1 MPEKYDHLIIGG
13 GIVGL
18 SIGLELLNK
27 YPSARVLL
35 VDKESKTGSHASGRN
50 SGVLHAGFYYSPD
63 SLKAKF
69 CLQGNLELREIIA
82 ADSIPINECGKV
94 VVAQNEQD
102 LERLESL
109 YQRGV
114 TNGVK
119 LELLPEADLARIEP
133 LAKTFKK
140 FLWSPMTAVS
150 NPELV
155 TESIKNR
162 FLNRGGQ
169 IRTNTKASINKDGA
183 VVIDTQELIANN
195 IINAAGTG
203 AIHLAHSAGVG
214 KDYSQ
219 LPVLGLYKITPN
231 SNLPLSR
238 LVYPVPNPKNPFLGV
253 HFTLTVD
260 GAVKIGPTAIPVLG
274 REQYS
279 LGQMPDLLDIQS
291 SFSSIFAM
299 MKDSPK
305 NLVNLAI
312 TELPKISL
320 RVLTEGGALLVPSSN
335 NKIAWNTKKPGMRA
349 QLVDLNTGKFEM
361 DYVVRKHNNQV
372 HVLNAVSPGWTS
384 SLPFAR
390 WIVSEYL

>member
-18 SIGLELLNK
+18 SVGLEILKK
-27 YPSARVLL
+27 YPNARVLL
-35 VDKESKTGSHASGRN
+35 VDKEEKTGMHASGRN

-69 CLQGNLELREIIA
+69 CLQGNLELREMIA
-82 ADSIPINECGKV
+82 ADAIPLNECGKV
-94 VVAQNEQD
+94 VVAQNEED
-102 LERLESL
+102 LVRLEAL
-109 YQRGV
+109 FERGI
-114 TNGVK
+114 TNGVN

-155 TESIKNR
+155 TDSIKKR
-162 FLNRGGQ
+162 YLKYGGQ
-169 IRTNTKASINKDGA
+169 ISINARASFNKDGR
-183 VVIDTQELIANN
+183 VSIDGKDIHADSV
-195 IINAAGTG
+195 INAAGTG

-214 KDYSQ
+214 HDYSQ
-219 LPVLGLYKITPN
+219 LPVLGLYKITP
-231 SNLPLSR
+231 SENLPLSR

-260 GAVKIGPTAIPVLG
+260 GSVKIGPTAIPVFG
-274 REQYS
+274 REQYAFQN
-279 LGQMPDLLDIQS
+279 LPDFLDIRS
-291 SFSSIFAM
+291 STSSLFAM
-299 MKDSPK
+299 LKDSPK
-305 NLVNLAI
+305 NLINLAV

-320 RVLTEGGALLVPSSN
+320 RVLTEGGAVLVPMSSS
-335 NKIAWNTKKPGMRA
+335 KIAWKSKKPGMRA
-349 QLVDLNTGKFEM
+349 QLVNTTTGKFEM
-361 DYVVRKHNNQV
+361 DYVVRKHENQV
-372 HVLNAVSPGWTS
+372 HILNAVSPGWTS

>member
-18 SIGLELLNK
+18 SVGLELINK
-27 YPSARVLL
+27 YPGARVLL
-35 VDKESKTGSHASGRN
+35 VDKEEKTGLHASGRN

-82 ADSIPINECGKV
+82 TDSIPLNECGKV
-94 VVAQNEQD
+94 VVAQNEED
-102 LERLESL
+102 LVRLEAL
-109 YQRGV
+109 FQRGI
-114 TNGVK
+114 TNGVN
-119 LELLPEADLARIEP
+119 LELLPESDLAKIEP

-150 NPELV
+150 NPEMV
-155 TESIKNR
+155 TESIKSR
-162 FLNRGGQ
+162 FLRRGGQ
-169 IRTNTKASINKDGA
+169 IRTNAIASFNEDGGVLLNAQEIKADH
-183 VVIDTQELIANN
+183 

-214 KDYSQ
+214 HDYSQ
-219 LPVLGLYKITPN
+219 LPVLGLYKITAR

-260 GAVKIGPTAIPVLG
+260 GSVKIGPTAIPVLG

-279 LGQMPDLLDIQS
+279 LQQLPDLLDIRS
-291 SFSSIFAM
+291 SLSSLFAM
-299 MKDSPK
+299 MKDSPR
-305 NLVNLAI
+305 NLLNLAA

-320 RVLTEGGALLVPSSN
+320 RVLTEGGSLLVPSSS
-335 NKIAWNTKKPGMRA
+335 NKISWNTKKPGMRA
-349 QLVDLNTGKFEM
+349 QLVNLTTGKFEM
-361 DYVVRKHNNQV
+361 DYVVRKHKNQV

>member
-18 SIGLELLNK
+18 SVGVEILNK

-35 VDKESKTGSHASGRN
+35 VDKEEQTGLHASGRN

-69 CLQGNLELREIIA
+69 CLQGNRELREIIA
-82 ADSIPINECGKV
+82 ADSIPLNECGKV
-94 VVAQNEQD
+94 VVAQNEED
-102 LERLESL
+102 LVRLEAL
-109 YQRGV
+109 FQRGI
-114 TNGVK
+114 TNGVD
-119 LELLPEADLARIEP
+119 LELLPEADLAKVEP

-150 NPELV
+150 NPEMV

-162 FLNRGGQ
+162 FLSRGGQ
-169 IRTNTKASINKDGA
+169 IRTNASASFNRDGGASIDG
-183 VVIDTQELIANN
+183 QEIKANN

-214 KDYSQ
+214 HDYSQ
-219 LPVLGLYKITPN
+219 LPVLGLYKITPRV
-231 SNLPLSR
+231 NLPLSR

-260 GAVKIGPTAIPVLG
+260 GSVKIGPTAIPVLG

-279 LGQMPDLLDIQS
+279 LTDLPDLRDIQS
-291 SFSSIFAM
+291 SFSSLIAM
-299 MKDSPK
+299 IKDSPK
-305 NLVNLAI
+305 NLLNLAV
-312 TELPKISL
+312 TELPKVSL
-320 RVLTEGGALLVPSSN
+320 RVLTEGGARLVPSSN
-335 NKIAWNTKKPGMRA
+335 DKIVWNAKKPGMRA
-349 QLVDLNTGKFEM
+349 QLVNTTTGKFEM
-361 DYVVRKHNNQV
+361 DYVVRNHENQV
-372 HVLNAVSPGWTS
+372 HILNAVSPGWTS
-384 SLPFAR
+384 SIPFAR

>member
-27 YPSARVLL
+27 YPSAQVLL
-35 VDKESKTGSHASGRN
+35 VDKEETTGLHASGRN

-82 ADSIPINECGKV
+82 ADSIPLNECGKV
-94 VVAQNEQD
+94 VVAQNEED
-102 LERLESL
+102 LVRLEAL
-109 YQRGV
+109 FQRGI
-114 TNGVK
+114 TNGVN
-119 LELLPEADLARIEP
+119 LELLPEADMEKIEP

-150 NPELV
+150 NPEMV
-155 TESIKNR
+155 TESIKSR
-162 FLNRGGQ
+162 FIKRGGQ
-169 IRTNTKASINKDGA
+169 IRTNGTAAFSKDGGVLINA
-183 VVIDTQELIANN
+183 QEVRADN

-214 KDYSQ
+214 SDYAQ
-219 LPVLGLYKITPN
+219 LPVLGLYKITP
-231 SNLPLSR
+231 SQNLPLSR

-260 GAVKIGPTAIPVLG
+260 GSVKIGPTAIPVLG

-279 LGQMPDLLDIQS
+279 LQDVPDLLDIRS

-299 MKDSPK
+299 MKDSPR
-305 NLVNLAI
+305 NLLNLAT

-320 RVLTEGGALLVPSSN
+320 RVLTEGGARLVPSSN
-335 NKIAWNTKKPGMRA
+335 NKIIWKTKKPGMRA
-349 QLVDLNTGKFEM
+349 QLVSLTTGKFEM
-361 DYVVRKHNNQV
+361 DYVVRKHENQV

-390 WIVSEYL
+390 WIVSKYL

>member
-1 MPEKYDHLIIGG
+1 MLEKYDHLIIGG

-18 SIGLELLNK
+18 SLGLELLNK
-27 YPSARVLL
+27 YPNARVLL
-35 VDKESKTGSHASGRN
+35 VDKEEKTGLHASGRN

-82 ADSIPINECGKV
+82 ADSIPLNECGKV
-94 VVAQNEQD
+94 VVAQNEED
-102 LERLESL
+102 LVWLETL
-109 YQRGV
+109 FQRGI
-114 TNGVK
+114 TNGVN
-119 LELLPEADLARIEP
+119 LELLPESDLAKIEP

-150 NPELV
+150 NPEMV

-162 FLNRGGQ
+162 FLKRGGE
-169 IRTNTKASINKDGA
+169 ILTSAKASINEDGK
-183 VVIDTQELIANN
+183 VFLDSQEVTADN

-214 KDYSQ
+214 DDYSQ
-219 LPVLGLYKITPN
+219 LPVLGLYKITPKG
-231 SNLPLSR
+231 NLPLSR

-279 LGQMPDLLDIQS
+279 LRHLPDLLDIQS
-291 SFSSIFAM
+291 SFSSLFAM

-305 NLVNLAI
+305 NLINLAI

-335 NKIAWNTKKPGMRA
+335 NKIIWENKKPGMRA
-349 QLVDLNTGKFEM
+349 QLVNLNTGKFEM
-361 DYVVRKHNNQV
+361 DYVVRKHKNQV

>member
-1 MPEKYDHLIIGG
+1 MPEKYDYLIIGG

-18 SIGLELLNK
+18 SVGLELLNK
-27 YPSARVLL
+27 YPNARVLL
-35 VDKESKTGSHASGRN
+35 VDKEEKTGLHASGRN

-69 CLQGNLELREIIA
+69 CRQGNLELREIIA
-82 ADSIPINECGKV
+82 ADAIPLNECGKV
-94 VVAQNEQD
+94 VVAQNEED
-102 LERLESL
+102 LVRLEAL
-109 YQRGV
+109 FQRGI
-114 TNGVK
+114 TNGVN
-119 LELLPEADLARIEP
+119 LELLPEADLAKVEP

-150 NPELV
+150 NPEMV
-155 TESIKNR
+155 TEAIKNR
-162 FLNRGGQ
+162 FLKRGGQ
-169 IRTNTKASINKDGA
+169 IRTNGSASFNKDGGA
-183 VVIDTQELIANN
+183 SIDGQEIKADN

-214 KDYSQ
+214 HDYSQ
-219 LPVLGLYKITPN
+219 LPVLGLYKITP
-231 SNLPLSR
+231 SANLPLSR

-260 GAVKIGPTAIPVLG
+260 GSVKIGPTAIPVLG

-279 LGQMPDLLDIQS
+279 FQNLPDLLDIRS
-291 SFSSIFAM
+291 SFSSLFAM

-305 NLVNLAI
+305 NLINLAA

-320 RVLTEGGALLVPSSN
+320 RVLTEGGAVLVPDSN
-335 NKIAWNTKKPGMRA
+335 SKIAWNTQKPGMRA
-349 QLVDLNTGKFEM
+349 QLVNVTTGKFEM
-361 DYVVRKHNNQV
+361 DYVVRKHQNQV
-372 HVLNAVSPGWTS
+372 HILNTVSPGWTS

-390 WIVSEYL
+390 WIVAEYF

>member
-27 YPSARVLL
+27 YPNARVLL
-35 VDKESKTGSHASGRN
+35 VDKEEKTGLHASGRN

-82 ADSIPINECGKV
+82 ADSIPLNECGKV
-94 VVAQNEQD
+94 VVAQNEED
-102 LERLESL
+102 LVRLEAL
-109 YQRGV
+109 FQRGI
-114 TNGVK
+114 TNGVN
-119 LELLPEADLARIEP
+119 LELLPETDMEKIEP
-133 LAKTFKK
+133 LARTFKQ

-150 NPELV
+150 NPEMV
-155 TESIKNR
+155 TESIKSR
-162 FLNRGGQ
+162 FIKRGGQ
-169 IRTNTKASINKDGA
+169 IRTNGTAAFSKDGGVLINA
-183 VVIDTQELIANN
+183 QEVRADN

-214 KDYSQ
+214 SDYAQ
-219 LPVLGLYKITPN
+219 LPVLGLYKITP
-231 SNLPLSR
+231 SQNLPLSR

-260 GAVKIGPTAIPVLG
+260 GSVKIGPTAIPVLG

-279 LGQMPDLLDIQS
+279 LQDVPDLLDIRS

-299 MKDSPK
+299 MKDSPR
-305 NLVNLAI
+305 NLLNLAT

-335 NKIAWNTKKPGMRA
+335 KRISWNTKKPGMRA
-349 QLVDLNTGKFEM
+349 QLVNLTTGKFEM
-361 DYVVRKHNNQV
+361 DYVVRKHENQV

>member
-1 MPEKYDHLIIGG
+1 MPKKYDHLIIGG

-18 SIGLELLNK
+18 SVGLELLKK
-27 YPSARVLL
+27 YPDAQILL
-35 VDKESKTGSHASGRN
+35 VEKESETGSHASGRN

-63 SLKAKF
+63 SLKARF

-94 VVAQNEQD
+94 VVAQNEED
-102 LERLESL
+102 LVRLEAL
-109 YQRGV
+109 FQRGI
-114 TNGVK
+114 TNGVN
-119 LELLPEADLARIEP
+119 LELLPEADLAQVEP
-133 LAKTFKK
+133 LAKTFNK

-150 NPELV
+150 NPEMV
-155 TESIKNR
+155 TESIKSR
-162 FLNRGGQ
+162 FLKRGGKIQ
-169 IRTNTKASINKDGA
+169 TNSKASIHKDGK
-183 VVIDTQELIANN
+183 VFIDAQEVSADN

-203 AIHLAHSAGVG
+203 AIHLAHSAGIG
-214 KDYSQ
+214 EDYSQ
-219 LPVLGLYKITPN
+219 LPVLGLYKIT
-231 SNLPLSR
+231 SSGNLPLTR

-279 LGQMPDLLDIQS
+279 LRQLPDLLDIQS
-291 SFSSIFAM
+291 SFSSLFAM
-299 MKDSPK
+299 FKDSPK
-305 NLVNLAI
+305 NLFNLAI

-320 RVLTEGGALLVPSSN
+320 RVLTQGGALLVPNSN
-335 NKIAWNTKKPGMRA
+335 NMLTWNTKKPGIRA
-349 QLVDLNTGKFEM
+349 QLINLTTGKFEM
-361 DYVVRKHNNQV
+361 DYVVRKHNNQI

-390 WIVSEYL
+390 WIVSEHL

>member
-1 MPEKYDHLIIGG
+1 MLEKYDHLIIGG

-18 SIGLELLNK
+18 SLGLELLNK
-27 YPSARVLL
+27 YPNARVLL
-35 VDKESKTGSHASGRN
+35 VDKEEKTGLHASGRN

-82 ADSIPINECGKV
+82 ADSIPLNECGKV
-94 VVAQNEQD
+94 VVAQNEED
-102 LERLESL
+102 LVRLETL
-109 YQRGV
+109 FQRGI
-114 TNGVK
+114 TNGVN
-119 LELLPEADLARIEP
+119 LELLPESDLAKIEP

-150 NPELV
+150 NPEMV
-155 TESIKNR
+155 TESIKSR
-162 FLNRGGQ
+162 FLKRGGE
-169 IRTNTKASINKDGA
+169 ILTRAKASINEDGK
-183 VVIDTQELIANN
+183 VFIDSQEVTADN

-214 KDYSQ
+214 DDYSQ
-219 LPVLGLYKITPN
+219 LPVLGLYKITPKG
-231 SNLPLSR
+231 NLPLSR

-279 LGQMPDLLDIQS
+279 LRHLPDLLDIQS
-291 SFSSIFAM
+291 SFSSLFAM

-305 NLVNLAI
+305 NLMNLAI

-335 NKIAWNTKKPGMRA
+335 DKIIWENKKPGMRA
-349 QLVDLNTGKFEM
+349 QLVNLNTGKFEM

>member
-1 MPEKYDHLIIGG
+1 MAEKYDHLIIGG

-35 VDKESKTGSHASGRN
+35 IDKESKTGSHASGRN

-69 CLQGNLELREIIA
+69 CLQGNLELKEIIA

-102 LERLESL
+102 LERLDAL
-109 YQRGV
+109 YQRGI

-119 LELLPEADLARIEP
+119 LELMPEEDLSRLEP

-150 NPELV
+150 NPEMV

-162 FLNRGGQ
+162 FLKRGGQ
-169 IRTNTKASINKDGA
+169 IRTNAEASIKKDGK
-183 VVIDTQELIANN
+183 VFIDEQELIADN

-214 KDYSQ
+214 DDYSQ

-279 LGQMPDLLDIQS
+279 LGQLPDLLDIQS

-299 MKDSPK
+299 IKDSPK
-305 NLVNLAI
+305 NLFNLAI

-335 NKIAWNTKKPGMRA
+335 NKIDWNTKKPGMRA
-349 QLVDLNTGKFEM
+349 QLINLNTGKFEM

>member
-18 SIGLELLNK
+18 AIGLELLNK

-69 CLQGNLELREIIA
+69 CLQGNLELREVIA

>member
-1 MPEKYDHLIIGG
+1 MAEKYDYLIIGG
-13 GIVGL
+13 GIVGI

-27 YPSARVLL
+27 YPSARVLI

-82 ADSIPINECGKV
+82 ADSIPMNECGKV
-94 VVAQNEQD
+94 VVAQNEED
-102 LERLESL
+102 LVRLEAL
-109 YQRGV
+109 FQRGI
-114 TNGVK
+114 TNGVN

-150 NPELV
+150 NPEMV
-155 TESIKNR
+155 TDSIKSR
-162 FLNRGGQ
+162 FLKRGGL
-169 IRTNTKASINKDGA
+169 IRTNAKASINKDGK
-183 VVIDTQELIANN
+183 VFIDSQELTADNV
-195 IINAAGTG
+195 INAAGTG

-214 KDYSQ
+214 VDYSQ

-231 SNLPLSR
+231 GNLPLTR

-279 LGQMPDLLDIQS
+279 LGQLPDLLDLQS
-291 SFSSIFAM
+291 SFSSVFAM

-305 NLVNLAI
+305 NLFNLAI

-349 QLVDLNTGKFEM
+349 QLVDLKTGKFEM